1 MEKKKNKKM
10 TKDNNRKNMI
20 KTEKM
25 TVTINLKMTDKE
37 KKNKEDNKKKK
48 KKKKTDENSMKK

>member
-37 KKNKEDNKKKK
+37 KKNKEEEYDDGEEEEGECGKQ
-48 KKKKTDENSMKK
+48 